1 MNALEH
7 FGPATRRFVEGA
19 FAQPTRVQLEGW
31 PVIARG
37 EHALLFAPTGSG
49 KTLAAFLTCIDR
61 LTRDL
66 DGGDPI
72 RGAGAPPANEMSRP
86 QAGRL
91 RPPMAGDRIR
101 GGDPIRGAG
110 VPGDP
115 VTGAGAPGDPIRGAG
130 VPPANEMSRPQAGRL
145 RHSAGSAGV
154 RVLYVSPLKALVYDV
169 EKNLRGPLIGVARAA
184 EALQEPLRNVRVDVR
199 TGDTPSRE
207 RVKQLRD
214 PADILV
220 TTPESLFLMLTSNAR
235 EVLKN
240 VETVIVDEIH
250 AVAGSKRGVH
260 LALTLERLS
269 HLVTTQGDARA
280 DYQRIGLSAT
290 QRPLDAIARYLG
302 GDRPVTIVD
311 ASAPPRLQLT
321 IEVPGDAPI
330 IDDVRAPPPAKK
342 RRSGPLITVATE
354 EDRRGDPSPGSV
366 ARRRAQRGGT
376 SNAGAP
382 QGGGGMW
389 PVLYPAILE
398 KVMAHRSTIVFVNSR
413 LLCERLAQRL
423 NEIAGPQENGRDI
436 AMAHH
441 GSLSHRRRAE
451 IEDELK
457 SGNLKCLVATSS
469 LELGVDMGAVDLVVL
484 VESPGSA
491 SRGLQ
496 RVGRAG
502 HSVGA
507 VSSGVMMPKFKGD
520 LLECAVVGQHMQQG
534 KLESTRVPERCLD
547 VLAQHVVAMVAM
559 DPWSVPELLVT
570 LRRASPYAELSRE
583 VLDAVLDMLA
593 GKYPS
598 DAFAELVPRVIWD
611 RTEDRLTPRKGARAL
626 ALLNAGTIPDRGLFG
641 VHIASGD
648 GPNGGPRIGELDEEM
663 VYETRTGDAIVLGA
677 STWRV
682 EEIGRDRVIVTPAP
696 GEAGRLPF
704 WHGERPGRPVEL
716 GRAIGSFLRDV
727 DTKLTSGGLRAVEEM
742 LEGTPLDSN
751 ARASLASYLLE
762 QRAVAGALPTD
773 RAITVESF
781 RDELGDW
788 RTCILTP
795 MGARVHAAWAQCI
808 QVRLADHVEQ
818 PQVMWS
824 DDGIALRF
832 PDSEAPPD
840 TSLLFPEPGDV
851 DDLLIHALPDTSMF
865 ASRFRENA
873 ARALLLPRRGFKGR
887 TPLWLQRK
895 KSQDLLGVAQKH
907 PSFPIV
913 LETFRECLQD
923 VFDVPALKELLAGV
937 QSRAI
942 RIDTVETKRASP
954 FARSLVFAYVAAYL
968 YDGDAP
974 ISERRA
980 QALSLDRGLLAELL
994 GQDELKDLID
1004 PRAVDEV
1011 RMEVGLLEDDRRVT
1025 HEDALHDMLRR
1036 LGDLTY
1042 EEALA
1047 RVDTASGADA
1057 RAFIDALVQRRRA
1070 VRVRI
1075 AGEERIVAV
1084 EDVAR
1089 YRDALGTH
1097 IPSGIPDA
1105 FLASTPSGGAGVSA
1119 REGALE
1125 GLIAR
1130 YARTHGPFLVD
1141 DVALRFGLL
1150 PAQAEPALALL
1161 ASKGTIVA
1169 TTPGEYCDAEVLR
1182 RMKRKTLAK
1191 LRAEVSPV
1199 DGAAFARFLSA
1210 WHGLGSSRR
1219 GSGRLE
1225 EAIVQIEGVPLPW
1238 SILENEVLPARV
1250 PGFDPIL
1257 LDELGAT
1264 GLLVWVGAGPLG
1276 KDDGRIRLYRRER
1289 VPLLLDAP
1297 TVEPEAEAAP
1307 EGMPPLESA
1316 HRRVL
1321 AHLETRGAS
1330 FASELLKA
1338 SELPSTKELMD
1349 VLWDLVW
1356 RGLVTNDT
1364 FQPLRGLRARSSAR
1378 RPRHVAMLGGR
1389 WSTVASLIGAAASQ
1403 PSPTERL
1410 AARAMA
1416 LLERCGVVSREATE
1430 GEPGGF
1436 ALVYPVLRALEESG
1450 RVRRGHFVEGLS
1462 GAQFAL
1468 PGAVERLRSS
1478 RSAPPVEQASA
1489 PAPAS
1494 VDDAV
1499 QILSAV
1505 DPALPWGALLDWP
1518 ETAPGM
1524 QPKRV
1529 AGARVVLVGGRPVF
1543 YVERGDKSILTFPAA
1558 REEGPD
1564 LERAVR
1570 ALLEKQDYKSLRV
1583 ARVDGEEAGVSA
1595 RADELI
1601 RAGFVREHPGL
1612 VLTRIH

>member
-1 MNALEH
+1 MDALSH

-19 FAQPTRVQLEGW
+19 FAQPTRVQVEGW

-37 EHALLFAPTGSG
+37 EHTLLFAPTGSG

-61 LTRDL
+61 LSRVDE
-66 DGGDPI
+66 
-72 RGAGAPPANEMSRP
+72 APPP
-86 QAGRL
+86 
-91 RPPMAGDRIR
+91 
-101 GGDPIRGAG
+101 
-110 VPGDP
+110 
-115 VTGAGAPGDPIRGAG
+115 
-130 VPPANEMSRPQAGRL
+130 
-145 RHSAGSAGV
+145 AGV
-154 RVLYVSPLKALVYDV
+154 RALYVSPLKALVYDV
-169 EKNLRGPLIGVARAA
+169 EKNLRGPLIGVARAG
-184 EALQEPLRNVRVDVR
+184 EALHEPLRNVRVDVR

-269 HLVTTQGDARA
+269 HLVTTQGDARR

-311 ASAPPRLQLT
+311 ASAPPRLELT
-321 IEVPGDAPI
+321 IEVPGEAAAEGGAMSTLPDT
-330 IDDVRAPPPAKK
+330 RAPPPAKK
-342 RRSGPLITVATE
+342 RRSGPLLSVATDA
-354 EDRRGDPSPGSV
+354 DRRGDPTPGSV
-366 ARRRAQRGGT
+366 AHRRAQRGGT

-382 QGGGGMW
+382 QGGGMW

-423 NEIAGPQENGRDI
+423 NEIAGPQENGREI
-436 AMAHH
+436 ALAHH

-457 SGNLKCLVATSS
+457 TGNLKCLVATSS
-469 LELGVDMGAVDLVVL
+469 LELGVDMGAVDLVIL

-559 DPWSVPELLVT
+559 DPWHVPDLLVA

-641 VHIASGD
+641 VHIATGD

-663 VYETRTGDAIVLGA
+663 VYETRSGDAIVLGA

-716 GRAIGSFLRDV
+716 GRAIGAFLRDV
-727 DTKLTSGGLRAVEEM
+727 DTKLTSGGLSAVEEM

-751 ARASLASYLLE
+751 ARKSLASYLLE
-762 QRAVAGALPTD
+762 QRAVAGSLPTD

-942 RIDTVETKRASP
+942 RVDTVETKRASP

-1036 LGDLTY
+1036 LGDLTH
-1042 EEALA
+1042 EELASRVVDAKDA
-1047 RVDTASGADA
+1047 RV
-1057 RAFIDALVQRRRA
+1057 FVDALVQRRRA

-1075 AGEERIVAV
+1075 ANEERIVAV

-1089 YRDALGTH
+1089 YRDALGTQ

-1105 FLASTPSGGAGVSA
+1105 FLGPTAHTSESG
-1119 REGALE
+1119 GALE

-1150 PAQAEPALALL
+1150 PAQVEPALALL

-1250 PGFDPIL
+1250 PGFDPAL

-1297 TVEPEAEAAP
+1297 VVEPDTEPAP
-1307 EGMPPLESA
+1307 EGMPPLEAA

-1389 WSTVASLIGAAASQ
+1389 WSTVASLIGAQ

-1478 RSAPPVEQASA
+1478 REIAG
-1489 PAPAS
+1489 
-1494 VDDAV
+1494 DDAV

-1529 AGARVVLVGGRPVF
+1529 AGARVVVVGGRPVF

-1558 REEGPD
+1558 REDGPD

-1583 ARVDGEEAGVSA
+1583 ARVDGEDASLSA
-1595 RADELI
+1595 RADELV